1 MELGKAITDFGESR
15 FIDTHAS
22 ELNNSLCCSQTSP
35 TESTEL
41 VVQILLPVCKQW
53 EFVQAINLELAP
65 KGGEAC

>member
-41 VVQILLPVCKQW
+41 VVQILLPVCKQ
-53 EFVQAINLELAP
+53 
-65 KGGEAC
+65 